1 MSAIFVARERAD
13 QGATHRRPSSQPHVA
28 DPRGI
33 HHYGVDYRSRQ
44 HDGPAP
50 SSRARPLTRT
60 LPVRVDPMPGEA
72 LESWLAA
79 LATRMNATWGEVLD
93 VVLPI
98 GANGIASGHAG
109 AVLTSGVSDA
119 ERESIS
125 AATGVGDSEI
135 DEMTLA
141 GHCGSPLI
149 TIDRRT
155 GRARTP
161 WGLLYRQRF
170 CPLCMRAFPGRR
182 KLEWFLPWI
191 STCTEHRCFLADT
204 CPRCGQVQIVSDWFS
219 RRLCTHPDRC
229 RRLVKA
235 ELRPTR
241 CLARLSTSHCDKLRP
256 GHPVLTMQQKLTE
269 LLAADIVDAGVYR
282 TAPVSAA
289 QLLTDLQVLGNRI
302 MRAPNIID
310 LITILGDRASDREIT
325 VWRRRLNTPANP
337 NQTHSKNQ
345 GTAGATRVGLAQPAA
360 WVGSGVAAALIVVMQ
375 PSLEEAGRTL
385 RAATW
390 SAPFREL
397 RYRPYIS
404 RQTPSAAVTAVDLKA
419 RAASFS
425 ALDELRYRTIT
436 DLPRLPDTTRFAS
449 KYAMLHAVPTLFWA
463 EWGFRLDTE
472 DLAWNTARQVLSRL
486 LLTIGCVMARPE
498 LERRLHSSVRAQRV
512 GQAANNLRA
521 HPNWEGIITALLRLH
536 EYLRA
541 NPPPI
546 DYQRRRSLDY
556 DNLLPQAQWV
566 DLVAEQGIGTTAT
579 TATAA
584 RLWLIEQLSGAP
596 VRNTELALHCRGA
609 CTDRMRRTLTPQL
622 LNRLNT
628 VAVDFLRAQGVL
640 DEPPTWEPPLA
651 LLEGLTLPGTPPESI
666 DPNVVHELV
675 VSGLTVPAIA
685 RQLDTSVWKV
695 RYQLE
700 HHPIPSHVARTRS
713 TRPIRGRGPGS
724 P

>member
-1 MSAIFVARERAD
+1 
-13 QGATHRRPSSQPHVA
+13 
-28 DPRGI
+28 
-33 HHYGVDYRSRQ
+33 
-44 HDGPAP
+44 
-50 SSRARPLTRT
+50 
-60 LPVRVDPMPGEA
+60 VRVDPIPGEA

-93 VVLPI
+93 VVLPV
-98 GANGIASGHAG
+98 GADGIASGHGG
-109 AVLTSGVSDA
+109 AVLTTAVSGA

-141 GHCGSPLI
+141 GHYGSPLI

-161 WGLLYRQRF
+161 WGLVYRQRF

-182 KLEWFLPWI
+182 KLEWYLPWI
-191 STCTEHRCFLADT
+191 YSCTEHRCFLADA
-204 CPRCGQVQIVSDWFS
+204 CPRCAQVQIVSDWFS
-219 RRLCTHPDRC
+219 RRLYTRPDRC

-235 ELRPTR
+235 EPRPTR
-241 CLARLSTSHCDKLRP
+241 CMALLSTSQCDTLRP

-282 TAPVSAA
+282 AAPVSVA
-289 QLLTDLQVLGNRI
+289 QLLTDLQVVGNRI
-302 MRAPNIID
+302 MRAPDITD
-310 LITILGDRASDREIT
+310 LITILGSPASDREVT
-325 VWRRRLNTPANP
+325 LWRRRLNTPANP
-337 NQTHSKNQ
+337 DQTRSANHA
-345 GTAGATRVGLAQPAA
+345 TAGTTRVGLAQPAA
-360 WVGSGVAAALIVVMQ
+360 WVGSGVSAALTVLMA
-375 PSLEEAGRTL
+375 PSFEEAGRTL
-385 RAATW
+385 RAATC
-390 SAPFREL
+390 SAPTREL
-397 RYRPYIS
+397 RYRPHVS
-404 RQTPSAAVTAVDLKA
+404 RHTHSAAVTAVDLKA
-419 RAASFS
+419 RAAGFS

-436 DLPRLPDTTRFAS
+436 DLPRLPDTARFAS
-449 KYAMLHAVPTLFWA
+449 THAMLHAVPTLLWA
-463 EWGFRLDTE
+463 EWAFRLDTE
-472 DLAWNTARQVLSRL
+472 DLAWGTARQVLSRL

-498 LERRLHSSVRAQRV
+498 LERRLHSTVRAQRV

-521 HPNWEGIITALLRLH
+521 HPNWEGISTALLRLH
-536 EYLRA
+536 EHLRA

-546 DYQRRRSLDY
+546 DYQRRRSLNY
-556 DNLLPQAQWV
+556 DDLLEAQWV
-566 DLVAEQGIGTTAT
+566 DLVAEQGAGTTAT

-596 VRNTELALHCRGA
+596 VPNPQEALQCRGV

-622 LNRLNT
+622 VTRLNT

-640 DEPPTWEPPLA
+640 DEPPTWQPPLT
-651 LLEGLTLPGTPPESI
+651 LLEGLTLPGTPPEAI

-695 RYQLE
+695 RHQLE
-700 HHPIPSHVARTRS
+700 HHPIPSQVAGKRS
-713 TRPIRGRGPGS
+713 LRPIRGRGPGS

>member
-1 MSAIFVARERAD
+1 
-13 QGATHRRPSSQPHVA
+13 
-28 DPRGI
+28 
-33 HHYGVDYRSRQ
+33 VDCRNGQY
-44 HDGPAP
+44 DGPAVG
-50 SSRARPLTRT
+50 SGARAVKRT
-60 LPVRVDPMPGEA
+60 LPVRVDPIPGEA

-93 VVLPI
+93 AVLPI
-98 GANGIASGHAG
+98 GANGIASGHRG

-125 AATGVGDSEI
+125 AATGIDGGEI

-141 GHCGSPLI
+141 GHYGSPLI
-149 TIDRRT
+149 AIDRRT
-155 GRARTP
+155 GRARPP
-161 WGLLYRQRF
+161 WGLVYRQRF

-182 KLEWFLPWI
+182 KLEWYLPWI

-204 CPRCGQVQIVSDWFS
+204 CPRCAQVQIVSDWFN
-219 RRLCTHPDRC
+219 RRLYTHPDRC

-235 ELRPTR
+235 EPRHTR

-289 QLLTDLQVLGNRI
+289 QLLTGLQVLGNQI
-302 MRAPNIID
+302 IRAPNIID
-310 LITILGDRASDREIT
+310 LITILGGRASDREIT

-385 RAATW
+385 RAATY

-419 RAASFS
+419 RAASFTV
-425 ALDELRYRTIT
+425 LDELRYRTIT

-449 KYAMLHAVPTLFWA
+449 KHAMLHAVPTLFWA
-463 EWGFRLDTE
+463 QWGFRLDTE
-472 DLAWNTARQVLSRL
+472 DLAWGTARQVLSRL
-486 LLTIGCVMARPE
+486 LLTIGCVMATPE
-498 LERRLHSSVRAQRV
+498 LERRLHSTVKAHRI

-536 EYLRA
+536 EYLQA

-546 DYQRRRSLDY
+546 DYQRRRSLNY
-556 DNLLPQAQWV
+556 DDLLPEAHWV
-566 DLVAEQGIGTTAT
+566 DLVAEQGAGTAVT

-596 VRNTELALHCRGA
+596 VPNTQPALHCRGV

-622 LNRLNT
+622 TKRLNT
-628 VAVDFLRAQGVL
+628 VAVDFLRAHRLL
-640 DEPPTWEPPLA
+640 DEPPTWEPPLT
-651 LLEGLTLPGTPPESI
+651 LLEGLTLPGTPPEAL
-666 DPNVVHELV
+666 DPNAVHELM

-700 HHPIPSHVARTRS
+700 HHPIPSQVARTRS